1 MNKQIYIVLGG
12 ILLLTGV
19 LVMGYLVLSWLG
31 LKNMGNPTGGR
42 GPDYPYFIT
51 TEPLTIKKIL
61 VPKGTKLTYEE
72 QFFKKGQQDEL
83 LNENKLTKIEL
94 PEGKPIDW
102 GGVPVF
108 MIIKFFNPEM
118 QGYSVCADFNRSKD
132 DRKTKFSELWQSCN
146 NDLGVLIE
154 NTQDWS
160 FNTKNIRDVSDCGVN
175 FQRYFKENKERQQF
189 LDELYKELK
198 KVDLK

>member
-1 MNKQIYIVLGG
+1 
-12 ILLLTGV
+12 
-19 LVMGYLVLSWLG
+19 
-31 LKNMGNPTGGR
+31 MGNPTGGR

-51 TEPLTIKKIL
+51 TEPITVKKIV

-72 QFFKKGQQDEL
+72 QFFKKGQQNEP
-83 LNENKLTKIEL
+83 LNESKLTKIEL
-94 PEGKPIDW
+94 PEGKPVNW
-102 GGVPVF
+102 AGVPVF

-118 QGYSVCADFNRSKD
+118 QGYSVYADFNQLKA

-154 NTQDWS
+154 NTEDWS
-160 FNTKNIRDVSDCGVN
+160 FNAKNIRDISDCGVN
-175 FQRYFKENKERQQF
+175 FQRYFKENKEQQQF

-198 KVDLK
+198 KVDVK